1 MTSIAVLNLKPFSQL
16 TEINKRFGLLIEL
29 TSFKTKK
36 RNADP
41 LKYSAILLISDVYI
55 KCIYGCCRVAQIPHK
70 QLFSCMD
77 RFSKETKLGISY
89 CCSF

>member
-1 MTSIAVLNLKPFSQL
+1 MMTSIAVLNLKPFSQL

-41 LKYSAILLISDVYI
+41 LKKFRYSANL
-55 KCIYGCCRVAQIPHK
+55 
-70 QLFSCMD
+70 
-77 RFSKETKLGISY
+77 
-89 CCSF
+89 

>member
-1 MTSIAVLNLKPFSQL
+1 MVMMTSIAVLNLKPFSQL

-55 KCIYGCCRVAQIPHK
+55 KCIYGC
-70 QLFSCMD
+70 
-77 RFSKETKLGISY
+77 
-89 CCSF
+89 

>member
-1 MTSIAVLNLKPFSQL
+1 MTSIALLNLKPFSQL
-16 TEINKRFGLLIEL
+16 TEIDKRFGLLIEL

-55 KCIYGCCRVAQIPHK
+55 KCIYGCKRVAQIPQK
-70 QLFSCMD
+70 QLFSRME
-77 RFSKETKLGISY
+77 RFRKETKPGISY

>member
-1 MTSIAVLNLKPFSQL
+1 MMTSIAVLNLKPFSQL

-55 KCIYGCCRVAQIPHK
+55 KCVYGC
-70 QLFSCMD
+70 
-77 RFSKETKLGISY
+77 
-89 CCSF
+89 

>member
-1 MTSIAVLNLKPFSQL
+1 MVMMTSIAVLNLKPFSQL

-36 RNADP
+36 RKADP

-55 KCIYGCCRVAQIPHK
+55 KCIYGC
-70 QLFSCMD
+70 
-77 RFSKETKLGISY
+77 
-89 CCSF
+89 